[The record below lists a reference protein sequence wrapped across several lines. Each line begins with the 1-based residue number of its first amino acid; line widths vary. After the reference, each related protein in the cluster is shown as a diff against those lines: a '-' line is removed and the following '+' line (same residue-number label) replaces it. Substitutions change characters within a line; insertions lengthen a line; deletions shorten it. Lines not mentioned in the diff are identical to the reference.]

1 MSKCKIVVCE
11 GADKTGKETQSKLLQ
26 QALTAHGYRAIR
38 VEVPS
43 KACPR
48 THKLIYKMLHNGW
61 AKRVPNVFQFVQ
73 FLNKWLFQV
82 NVLPGL
88 LKNTDVVI
96 FDRWS
101 LSAVVYGG
109 ATGVN
114 ESLNMWLYRRLKKA
128 DVTLVFHGR
137 SFRRSSTVDDS
148 YEKDDAL
155 QARVKD
161 AYIEWAVAHADDHI
175 LVKNDRSVS
184 DIHSSIM
191 LDLAA
196 SDIL

>member
-1 MSKCKIVVCE
+1 MAKIIVFE
-11 GADKTGKETQSKLLQ
+11 GPDKVGKETQSKLLQ
-26 QALTAHGYRAIR
+26 RTLSSAGYRAIR

-48 THKLIYKMLHNGW
+48 TYSLIYWMLRNGT
-61 AKRVPNVFQFVQ
+61 AKKFPNVFQFVQ
-73 FLNKWLFQV
+73 FINKWLFQ
-82 NVLPGL
+82 NTVLKGL
-88 LKNTDVVI
+88 MKNADIVI

-114 ESLNMWLYRRLKKA
+114 ERFNMWLYNRLRKA
-128 DVTLVFHGR
+128 DITFVMHGT
-137 SFRRSSTVDDS
+137 SFRRSTTTDDS
-148 YEKDDAL
+148 YEKDSAL

-161 AYIEWAVAHADDHI
+161 AYVEWAVIHADDHI
-175 LVKNDRSVS
+175 LVKNDRLVT
-184 DIHSSIM
+184 DIHNSIM

-196 SDIL
+196 SDVL